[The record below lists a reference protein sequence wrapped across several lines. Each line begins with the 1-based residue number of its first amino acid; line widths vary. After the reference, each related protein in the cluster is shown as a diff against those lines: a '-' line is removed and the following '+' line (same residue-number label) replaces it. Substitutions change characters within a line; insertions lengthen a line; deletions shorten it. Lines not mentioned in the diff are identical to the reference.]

1 MKLANGLVIFSILAL
16 SACQS
21 TPDMKKAGQL
31 KADLDSAKN
40 TIAQLQIKQTE
51 LEKELAEQAR
61 VNSVLGVEK
70 TSRVQESSE
79 LRGQVRQFVQKQIDA
94 YKDFLVQGGLLDY
107 IGGELVER
115 AKVENKPI
123 LIVDL
128 AHSVPKAGTLT
139 GVGGHFVKGGKF
151 SVKVLRKIDK
161 SLVVIWDSNPLLA
174 TKTGI
179 TRINFPVS
187 VGVEQGDLIGYYL
200 DEGVQVS
207 FDEGTGNTRFQSE
220 DEKLGASISITS
232 LQGERNRR
240 SYSLGVY
247 GLLN

>member
-1 MKLANGLVIFSILAL
+1 MKLANGVVLLSILAL
-16 SACQS
+16 SACET
-21 TPDMKKAGQL
+21 TPDMKKAGQM
-31 KADLDSAKN
+31 KAELEAAKTN
-40 TIAQLQIKQTE
+40 IAQLQIKQTE
-51 LEKELAEQAR
+51 LQKELAEQTR

-123 LIVDL
+123 LVIDL
-128 AHSVPKAGTLT
+128 AHPVPKTGTLT

-151 SVKVLRKIDK
+151 SVKVLRQIDK
-161 SLVVIWDSNPLLA
+161 SLVVIWDSKPLLA

-200 DEGVQVS
+200 DEGVEVS
-207 FDEGTGNTRFQSE
+207 FDEGTGNSRFQSE

-232 LQGERNRR
+232 LQGDRSRR
-240 SYSLGVY
+240 AYSLGVY